1 MSQDSGTGQPNRYA
15 TVDNRSSRHTTTGG
29 RVNSFA
35 YKEGGSSVAV
45 LRCLV
50 TKEMQRV
57 GVQYSG
63 SRFSSS
69 VPRVSA
75 HDGCPICV
83 YRQGLYRDA
92 HSPPVTDTVHATKQR
107 CRVSERHYIS
117 RVLQSPLP
125 RDSSLHDGKCGKHS
139 AISLKTPGSLPSNL
153 LIPIFPYPSTEIT
166 ENVFD
171 FRLRNHTPIPGTA
184 VWPFSSTLGIHQDYD
199 SDQYAGTRDEH
210 QCLSV
215 RGRLAHLFTISR
227 PVPPRHCTGA
237 QSLPHD
243 GPPHSRQEVGTDP
256 KTEIPFSGIPVRP
269 GFLPGHSNS
278 GSISQNQALIS
289 SFLLSQGGCAHM
301 WQILL
306 GLCVHKTN
314 GSSGTAAHL
323 RSPTL
328 HLSTLGFQ
336 CFNQHLWIPVSPMA
350 EEDFQ
355 WWKSAHNVLGA
366 AVTQTEP
373 DTQLFTD
380 ASNIGWGAHWNAL
393 TVSGVWTT
401 TEKTLHINVLELE
414 AIHRAML
421 HWLRKL
427 MGLIVLVASDNSTV
441 VSYINKQG
449 GTRSIQLCRRT
460 KKLLVVCQ
468 ANQIVIR
475 ARHISGRFNVLADI
489 L

>member
-336 CFNQHLWIPVSPMA
+336 CFNQQLVDTCFPYGGGRFPMVEVSTQCFRSRSYPDRTRHSVVHGCIEHRLGSTLECIDGVRCMDNNRENTSHQRTRVRSHTQSHAPLAA
-350 EEDFQ
+350 EAYGSDSPSCVRQ
-355 WWKSAHNVLGA
+355 LHCSVVHQQAGWNTVNT
-366 AVTQTEP
+366 AVQTDQEA
-373 DTQLFTD
+373 TRR
-380 ASNIGWGAHWNAL
+380 
-393 TVSGVWTT
+393 VSGQPNSNPGTT
-401 TEKTLHINVLELE
+401 H
-414 AIHRAML
+414 
-421 HWLRKL
+421 LRE
-427 MGLIVLVASDNSTV
+427 I
-441 VSYINKQG
+441 
-449 GTRSIQLCRRT
+449 
-460 KKLLVVCQ
+460 
-468 ANQIVIR
+468 
-475 ARHISGRFNVLADI
+475 
-489 L
+489 